1 MIFMRRYNKHKPITG
16 VYNAMG
22 QYIKEDLTYPLASG
36 IYLVKYDDGS
46 AERVFFK

>member
-1 MIFMRRYNKHKPITG
+1 MRRYNKHKSITG

-22 QYIKEDLTYPLASG
+22 QYIKEDLTYSLASG

-46 AERVFFK
+46 TERVFFK